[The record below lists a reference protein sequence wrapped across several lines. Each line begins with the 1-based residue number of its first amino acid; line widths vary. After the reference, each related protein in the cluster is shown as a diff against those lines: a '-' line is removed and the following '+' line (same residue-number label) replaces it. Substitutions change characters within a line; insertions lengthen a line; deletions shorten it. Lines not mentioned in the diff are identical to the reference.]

1 MYPVTLLSEG
11 DTTFSCSDDSDSLD
25 VLFDRRKCNAELIRK
40 IAVLR
45 CGKLTDHRI
54 INTSLYLIG
63 FMIGNGLSPVLVFVS
78 IHRSASLL
86 YLTNT
91 RASSSND

>member
-54 INTSLYLIG
+54 INT
-63 FMIGNGLSPVLVFVS
+63 
-78 IHRSASLL
+78 LL
-86 YLTNT
+86 P
-91 RASSSND
+91 